1 MTNTYSILSVNLS
14 TLLSAW
20 GVSFAVCLVLIKTK
34 QWHGPHTLDVVSGVQ
49 KFHENPT
56 PRVGGAAIFL
66 GLCSAWC
73 VNDSSTEHYV
83 HLELGSLLL
92 AGVISFGVGLIEDLT
107 KCVSVLTRLLA
118 TMASGIVAW
127 YLTGYSLT
135 RLDFYLLDQSL
146 LVLPLS
152 VAFTAFAVGGVA
164 NAINIIDGFNG
175 LASLFA
181 FLAFI
186 GLSLIANSVGDVTL
200 MSLSVLLAASVLG
213 FFFFNWPLGKIF
225 MGDGGSYFV
234 GFSLAWVCVLLTQR
248 HSNIS
253 PFVALLICVH
263 PVTEV
268 LFSIFRRVTRGS
280 DPGQPDRLHLH
291 SLFKARYIRRWF
303 AKYSTTHQ
311 NSLAGLVVGLF
322 TLMPVITA
330 QFVFSST
337 RWSIFAT
344 IFFALTYLTL
354 YSRMVRFKWVHPLH
368 FFSVRI

>member
-1 MTNTYSILSVNLS
+1 MLIL
-14 TLLSAW
+14 
-20 GVSFAVCLVLIKTK
+20 TK
-34 QWHGPHTLDVVSGVQ
+34 RWHGAHTLDAVSGVQ
-49 KFHENPT
+49 KSHENPT
-56 PRVGGAAIFL
+56 PRVGGVAIFL
-66 GLCSAWC
+66 GLCSAWG
-73 VNDSSTEHYV
+73 VNNAGSEHNL
-83 HLELGSLLL
+83 HFELGSLLQ
-92 AGVISFGVGLIEDLT
+92 AGVISFAFGLVEDLT

-118 TMASGIVAW
+118 TMASGVAAW

-135 RLDFYLLDQSL
+135 RLDLYILDQSL
-146 LVLPLS
+146 LFLPVS

-181 FLAFI
+181 LLAFI
-186 GLSLIANSVGDVTL
+186 GLSLIASSVGDETL
-200 MSLSVLLAASVLG
+200 MRLSLLLATSVLG
-213 FFFFNWPLGKIF
+213 FFFVNWPLGKIF
-225 MGDGGSYFV
+225 MGDGGSYFI
-234 GFSLAWVCVLLTQR
+234 GFSLAWICVLLTQR

-280 DPGQPDRLHLH
+280 NPGQPDRLHLH

-303 AKYSTTHQ
+303 GEYSITYQ
-311 NSLAGLVVGLF
+311 NSLAGLIVGFF
-322 TLMPVITA
+322 TLMPVVTA

-344 IFFALTYLTL
+344 IFFVLTYLTL
-354 YSRMVRFKWVHPLH
+354 YSRMVHFKWVSPLR
-368 FFSVRI
+368 FFSVRV